1 MQRPAGL
8 EADLLAAAPL
18 PSFHI
23 PIYKTDEQTN
33 GNLKTYRQTD
43 RQIDKQTNDRIRN
56 VETCW
61 AGG

>member
-1 MQRPAGL
+1 MSRPAGL

-33 GNLKTYRQTD
+33 GNLKTNRQTEKQTNRQTD
-43 RQIDKQTNDRIRN
+43 RQTNKRQN
-56 VETCW
+56 KKC
-61 AGG
+61 